1 MGILRTLVK
10 HLRLATVALIATAAP
25 AHAGEPAV
33 DLPAGTLANAVATL
47 SAQAGVSIAVPDRSL
62 WQRQVPAVR
71 GRLSAGEALRRL
83 LRGSGARAVAAGARG
98 WRIEARPSVA
108 SPVRI
113 QPQPLAPT
121 APPAVVEPAPI
132 IVTASKRDVP
142 FNDYPG
148 LVTRLDRVDLAPWA
162 RQGTDAVLAQTATLS
177 STHLGSGR
185 NKLFIRGIADSSFT
199 GPTQATVGQYLG
211 DVRLSYNAPDPDLRL
226 HDIDVVEVLEGPQ
239 GTLYGAGS
247 LGGIVRIVRNA
258 PDLERTSGSAEA
270 GVSATWHGDPSLDAA
285 GVLNLPIAP
294 GRVGLRLVGYGSSE
308 GGYIDDTLRDLRDI
322 NRTRVLGG
330 RASLRAELAPGW
342 RLDLGVT
349 AQDTNGRDGQYADR
363 DAPRLTRASRV
374 AQGFDAAY
382 VLTDLVITGELGDA
396 RLTSSTGIVRQR
408 LTERYD
414 ASASNG
420 PDRLFVQRNRTDMVT
435 HETRLSRANAGGI
448 GWVVGASLL
457 HNRTELERALGEPE
471 APMPTTG
478 VANTADEQTIFGE
491 GSIALLPS
499 LILTAGGRL
508 SHVSLGGGGENVLPQ
523 IAREGT
529 AITERREEWSIL
541 PSAAL
546 SATPVA
552 GVTLFA
558 RYQQGFRP
566 GGLAIEAEFVRRFRN
581 DRVSTLE
588 AGLRL
593 GLPGETPF
601 DLALGA
607 SLTRWRDI
615 QADFIDG
622 TGLPSTANIGN
633 GRIRSLSAAAGWTPL
648 AGLRLEAGAAMN
660 DGRVDEPDL
669 TLIQAVPLGRVGQIP
684 NVADLVTRASI
695 EYVRDLGN
703 GSTLSL
709 GALARYTG
717 KSRLGVGPV
726 LGADQGAYWDTR
738 VAARLGDERWGLNL
752 SIANLTD
759 ELGNRFALGTPFSL
773 DQADQITPL
782 RPRTI
787 RIGLDIAF

>member
-1 MGILRTLVK
+1 MGAFRTVVTR
-10 HLRLATVALIATAAP
+10 LRLAPVALIVTVAP
-25 AHAGEPAV
+25 AHAGEPVV
-33 DLPAGTLANAVATL
+33 DLPAGTLANAVAAL
-47 SAQAGVSIAVPDRSL
+47 SAQAGVSVAVPDRSL
-62 WQRQVPAVR
+62 WQRRVPAVR
-71 GRLSAGEALRRL
+71 GRMSAKEALGRL
-83 LRGSGARAVAAGARG
+83 LKGSGARAIPAGSRG
-98 WRIEARPSVA
+98 WRIEVRPSTTAAIRAQPQPAASAQLPSVA
-108 SPVRI
+108 ES
-113 QPQPLAPT
+113 T
-121 APPAVVEPAPI
+121 PI
-132 IVTASKRDVP
+132 VVTASKRDVP

-211 DVRLSYNAPDPDLRL
+211 DVRVSYNAPDPDLRL

-247 LGGIVRIVRNA
+247 LGGIVRIVRNV
-258 PDLERTSGSAEA
+258 PDLERAGGSAEA
-270 GVSATWHGDPSLDAA
+270 GVSATRHGEPSLDAA

-294 GRVGLRLVGYGSSE
+294 GRVGLRLVGYGSRE

-330 RASLRAELAPGW
+330 RASLRAEIAPGW
-342 RLDLGVT
+342 RVDLGVT
-349 AQDTNGRDGQYADR
+349 GQDTDGRDGQYADR

-374 AQGFDAAY
+374 GQGFDADY
-382 VLTDLVITGELGDA
+382 LLGDLVVTGEIGDA
-396 RLTSSTGIVRQR
+396 RLTSSTALVRQR

-414 ASASNG
+414 ASVSDG
-420 PDRLFVQRNRTDMVT
+420 PDRLFVQRNRTNMVT
-435 HETRLSRANAGGI
+435 HETRLSRPSSDGL
-448 GWVVGASLL
+448 GWVIGASLL
-457 HNRTELERALGEPE
+457 HNRTELERALGDPS

-491 GSIALLPS
+491 GSIALLPA

-529 AITERREEWSIL
+529 AITARREEWSLL
-541 PSAAL
+541 PSAAVN
-546 SATPVA
+546 ATPIA

-581 DRVSTLE
+581 DRVATFE

-593 GLPGETPF
+593 GVPGETPF
-601 DLALGA
+601 DVALGA

-633 GRIRSLSAAAGWTPL
+633 GRIRSLSAAAGWSPL
-648 AGLRLEAGAAMN
+648 AGLRLEAGAAVN
-660 DGRVDEPDL
+660 DGKVDEPDL
-669 TLIQAVPLGRVGQIP
+669 TLVQAVPLGRVGQIP
-684 NVADLVTRASI
+684 NVADLVARGSI
-695 EYVRDLGN
+695 EYARDLGHA
-703 GSTLSL
+703 GTLSL

-738 VAARLGDERWGLNL
+738 LAARLGYDRWGLNL

-759 ELGNRFALGTPFSL
+759 EIGNRFALGTPFSL

-782 RPRTI
+782 RPRTV
-787 RIGLDIAF
+787 RVGLDIAF